1 LNYILINIKKGRLL
15 KITIAKQIYHLTY
28 RELANR
34 KDILEI
40 TILYLSL
47 IILNKPI
54 IAIIDST
61 YFKTRILKNLKHISI
76 KLHSI
81 YDSNKLIFIMV
92 IASKEEIADSIM
104 LKPSVKKVI
113 KFLNISKIIGDSAYS

>member
-1 LNYILINIKKGRLL
+1 MPINI
-15 KITIAKQIYHLTY
+15 
-28 RELANR
+28 
-34 KDILEI
+34 LET
-40 TILYLSL
+40 TILYLAS
-47 IILNKPI
+47 IILNEPI